1 MARISTAR
9 QNLES
14 MYHESPSNS
23 NAEKTDYDLDAA
35 QDVSL
40 PHRMIG
46 VALTVLY
53 KTPTAT
59 AGHPSLDVVQ
69 QLCHALTIVFLLH
82 QGGLCLQNTRT
93 ATVGTRIRGEGH

>member
-59 AGHPSLDVVQ
+59 AGH
-69 QLCHALTIVFLLH
+69 LL
-82 QGGLCLQNTRT
+82 LMWCNNY
-93 ATVGTRIRGEGH
+93 ATP